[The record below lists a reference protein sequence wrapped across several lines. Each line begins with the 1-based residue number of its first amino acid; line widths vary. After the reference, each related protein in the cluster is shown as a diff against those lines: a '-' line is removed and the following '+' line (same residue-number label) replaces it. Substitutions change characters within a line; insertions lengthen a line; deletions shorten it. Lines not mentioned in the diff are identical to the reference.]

1 MNIFLQNTF
10 LQTDL
15 GSSLLWRP
23 MYRVS
28 RPLSPPW
35 GRNIGQLSLKIVYH
49 LINYYMCAHFPQNMG
64 PYHSKLHPQWSIKL
78 DVLPDQKSD
87 FSLILIIKIN
97 SIMRKK
103 WPFWA
108 AKTLNLA
115 QNWSK
120 YVFRWFLWI
129 LKIWSKNFKN

>member
-1 MNIFLQNTF
+1 MYAARIHIIFMGTSEFGSIEKGTFCYIQYIYNIFF
-10 LQTDL
+10 LI
-15 GSSLLWRP
+15 
-23 MYRVS
+23 YRVS

-97 SIMRKK
+97 SIMRQKMAFLGRK
-103 WPFWA
+103 
-108 AKTLNLA
+108 NLEF
-115 QNWSK
+115 SPK
-120 YVFRWFLWI
+120 LV
-129 LKIWSKNFKN
+129 KICI